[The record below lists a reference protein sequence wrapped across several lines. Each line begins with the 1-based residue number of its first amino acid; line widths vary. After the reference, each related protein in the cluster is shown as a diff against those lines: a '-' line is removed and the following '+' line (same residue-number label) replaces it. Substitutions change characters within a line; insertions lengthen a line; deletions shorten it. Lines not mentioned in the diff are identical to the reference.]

1 VETDNPQPRSDD
13 LSAGRQCMEARRR
26 APRTWIYD
34 QDGTVIFFD
43 IVLID
48 ELIPLKKCWSLK
60 EYWSRKHSIWRTR
73 TV

>member
-1 VETDNPQPRSDD
+1 
-13 LSAGRQCMEARRR
+13 MEARRR

-34 QDGTVIFFD
+34 QDGTVILFD

-48 ELIPLKKCWSLK
+48 ELIALKKCWSLK